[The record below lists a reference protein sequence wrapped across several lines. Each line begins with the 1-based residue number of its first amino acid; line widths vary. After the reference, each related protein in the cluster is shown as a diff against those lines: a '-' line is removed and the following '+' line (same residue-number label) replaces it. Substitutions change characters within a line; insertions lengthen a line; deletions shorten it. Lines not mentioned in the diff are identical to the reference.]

1 MASVASS
8 LASSS
13 SSVIEGR
20 RRTCGGVRAR
30 VGRRWRTC
38 RWLSVVSKHVRL
50 VGVVRSV
57 ESLVGRGSPSPV
69 APAPLLSSSRESTII
84 GLVAIAIAEAA
95 AGMRAGA
102 DKGPWSG
109 NLCSPKASGAGLGG
123 RGFSY
128 PSTCI
133 DMDIDESFSFSLP
146 LPISNDNNPCSWSR
160 ESLRGLAPLRTVVVV
175 VAAVVALLVW
185 VAVIVSAGL
194 AIGAGPPLVLS
205 SASSAAHLAR
215 TRAATSSAA
224 LSFRRRGVIRLLVL
238 WRDSADD
245 VALLRLLP
253 GSTVA

>member
-1 MASVASS
+1 M
-8 LASSS
+8 
-13 SSVIEGR
+13 E
-20 RRTCGGVRAR
+20 
-30 VGRRWRTC
+30 
-38 RWLSVVSKHVRL
+38 
-50 VGVVRSV
+50 
-57 ESLVGRGSPSPV
+57 
-69 APAPLLSSSRESTII
+69 PLSSRESTII
-84 GLVAIAIAEAA
+84 GLLVAIAIAIIAELA

-102 DKGPWSG
+102 DKGPCSG
-109 NLCSPKASGAGLGG
+109 NLWSANMSGAGRGG

-133 DMDIDESFSFSLP
+133 EIDSSFSFSLP
-146 LPISNDNNPCSWSR
+146 LPMSIDKPCSWSR
-160 ESLRGLAPLRTVVVV
+160 EYLRILAPLRTVVVV
-175 VAAVVALLVW
+175 VAAVVAPLVW
-185 VAVIVSAGL
+185 VAVAGSAGF

-224 LSFRRRGVIRLLVL
+224 LSLRRRGAIKLLVL